1 VIIPDR
7 STKMTNLLVAG
18 AKYAL
23 KEKIEDI
30 SYWRRRRR
38 QFPSHG
44 ETLGGDRAIVE
55 ALRRSG
61 AYVTSLDALGI
72 PGTREMV
79 AAADEIF
86 RAIAD
91 RAAGKG
97 GFVAS
102 APREE
107 IDCRPALIRWGLDE
121 RLLDIVESYISMPVD
136 YRGLTVRRDIMGGDQ
151 LETRLWHRDYEDR
164 KIVKIIV
171 YLNDV
176 DRGGGAYEFIPRM
189 HLPIW
194 RVGPLA
200 DASGRIDEPTMRRV
214 VPEKAWHSCSGP
226 RGTVVFSD
234 TCSVYHRGT
243 VAHSEDR
250 HALFFCYNSRNPRSP
265 GDCLPLFDRGRF
277 AKAAAGLSARQNAA
291 IGL

>member
-1 VIIPDR
+1 MTR
-7 STKMTNLLVAG
+7 SLVTG

-38 QFPSHG
+38 HVASRGRPEGS
-44 ETLGGDRAIVE
+44 DRAVVE

-61 AYVTSLDALGI
+61 GFVTSLDALGI
-72 PGTREMV
+72 PGTAEMV
-79 AAADEIF
+79 TAADEIF

-97 GFVAS
+97 GFIAS
-102 APREE
+102 APQGE
-107 IDCRPALIRWGLDE
+107 IDGHPALIRWGLDE
-121 RLLDIVESYISMPVD
+121 RLLDIVESYIAMPVD
-136 YRGLTVRRDIMGGDQ
+136 YRGLTARRDIKGGEQ
-151 LETRLWHRDYEDR
+151 LETRLWHRDYEDW

-176 DRGGGAYEFIPRM
+176 DRGGGAYEFIPRTE
-189 HLPIW
+189 LPIW

-200 DASGRIDEPTMRRV
+200 GSDGRIAETAMREV
-214 VPEKAWHSCSGP
+214 VPESSWRACSGS

-243 VAHSEDR
+243 IAHSEDR
-250 HALFFCYNSRNPRSP
+250 HALFFCYNSRSPRSP
-265 GDCLPLFDRGRF
+265 GDCQPLFDRARF
-277 AKAAAGLSARQNAA
+277 AAACGLSVRQRAA

>member
-1 VIIPDR
+1 
-7 STKMTNLLVAG
+7 MTSALVAG

-23 KEKIEDI
+23 REKLEGIA
-30 SYWRRRRR
+30 YWRRRRQYSR
-38 QFPSHG
+38 SRTAPAEFEQ
-44 ETLGGDRAIVE
+44 TIVE

-61 AYVTSLDALGI
+61 GYVTSLEALGVA
-72 PGTREMV
+72 GTAEMM
-79 AAADEIF
+79 AAADDVF
-86 RAIAD
+86 KAIAD

-97 GFVAS
+97 GFIVS
-102 APREE
+102 APQAE
-107 IDCRPALIRWGLDE
+107 IDRHPALVRWGLDE
-121 RLLDIVESYISMPVD
+121 RLLDIVENYICMPVD
-136 YRGLTVRRDIMGGDQ
+136 YRGLTARRDIKGGAR
-151 LETRLWHRDYEDR
+151 LETRLWHRDYEDH

-176 DRGGGAYEFIPRM
+176 DRGGGAYEFIPRA

-200 DASGRIDEPTMRRV
+200 GRSGRIDETAMGQV
-214 VPEKAWHSCSGP
+214 VPEAAWRTCGGP

-243 VAHSEDR
+243 IAHSGDR
-250 HALFFCYNSRNPRSP
+250 MALFFCYNSRTPRSP
-265 GDCLPLFDRGRF
+265 EHCEPLFDRPRF
-277 AKAAAGLSARQNAA
+277 AAAAADLTTRQRVA